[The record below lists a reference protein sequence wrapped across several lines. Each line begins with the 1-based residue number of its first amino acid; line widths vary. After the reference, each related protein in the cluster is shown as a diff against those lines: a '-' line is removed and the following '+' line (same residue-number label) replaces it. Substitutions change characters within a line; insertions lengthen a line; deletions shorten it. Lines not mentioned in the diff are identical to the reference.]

1 MALAHFNLGVVLE
14 DRQKKSAAVLAYQ
27 EALKHSPD
35 FLEAHCN
42 LAQLYEKLGR
52 KRDAFRHY
60 AAANRLSG

>member
-1 MALAHFNLGVVLE
+1 
-14 DRQKKSAAVLAYQ
+14 
-27 EALKHSPD
+27 
-35 FLEAHCN
+35 

>member
-1 MALAHFNLGVVLE
+1 VLE